1 MARLRAL
8 VMEEQMADE
17 NKGTLPD
24 FLAVTNDEDRA
35 IAEEYIR
42 RLGGLV
48 MELLH
53 KEIAED
59 AGHFCSHFGARSA
72 GFAVILCLL
81 MAKATPADAD
91 EFLDSHKALFRLL
104 ASNQGYQDYVNP
116 EKDDADY
123 TLDDTGIF
131 RTKEERDKQRTTIDE
146 TSETVH

>member
-1 MARLRAL
+1 
-8 VMEEQMADE
+8 MADGKKE
-17 NKGTLPD
+17 DLPD
-24 FLAVTNDEDRA
+24 FLAITNDEDRA

-42 RLGGLV
+42 RIGGQV

-53 KEIAED
+53 KEIEED
-59 AGHFCSHFGARSA
+59 AGFFCSHFGARSA

-81 MAKATPADAD
+81 MAKATVEDA
-91 EFLDSHKALFRLL
+91 ENFLDSHKVLFRLL

-123 TLDDTGIF
+123 ALDDTGIF
-131 RTKEERDKQRTTIDE
+131 RTKEERIKQRTTVDD